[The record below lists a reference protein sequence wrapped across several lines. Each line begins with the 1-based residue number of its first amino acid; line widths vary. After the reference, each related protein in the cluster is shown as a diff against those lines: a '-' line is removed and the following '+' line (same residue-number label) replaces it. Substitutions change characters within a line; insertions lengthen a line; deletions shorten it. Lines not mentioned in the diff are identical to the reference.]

1 MLDQPSPCDN
11 WLDPLTLTDKDGGG
25 EREKGVGTQKRQGD
39 KNGKEQRDTRVSL
52 LQEMGWDHQTKG
64 RGGGVR
70 MGQEAGE

>member
-11 WLDPLTLTDKDGGG
+11 WLDLFTLTGKDRGG

-39 KNGKEQRDTRVSL
+39 KNGKGQRETRVSL

-64 RGGGVR
+64 RGGGAR